1 MSTPPQPSSPHLP
14 VRPQWLALHSEP
26 ALEPELV
33 IIDAH
38 HHLWDHADNPYLGA
52 DLLADVAA
60 GHRIVATVF
69 VECCAMYRKEGAPSM
84 ASLGETEFV
93 NRVAEASDRA
103 GDRADNRCRIAAA
116 IVGNADLRLGAEV
129 GAVLDAHLQAAPGRF
144 KGIRNSSVYHPDPSA
159 RGSLAN
165 PPPGLLLNA
174 QFRRGYACLAPRG
187 LSFDAWMYHTQ
198 LSELA
203 DLAEAFPDT
212 RVVLNHVGGPIGIGP
227 YAGQREAVF
236 TDWQRSIKQLARCQN
251 VSVKLG
257 GMGMRLFGFDFA
269 SHGQPPDSQAL
280 ATAWAP
286 YVMACI
292 EAFGPGR
299 CMFESNFPVDKGS
312 ASYVV
317 IWNAFKRITAAL
329 GADERKA
336 LFLQTAAGVY
346 GIDLTGPGSKP

>member
-1 MSTPPQPSSPHLP
+1 MSTPLQPLSPHLP
-14 VRPQWLALHSEP
+14 VRPEWLALHSEP
-26 ALEPELV
+26 ALEPGLAIV
-33 IIDAH
+33 DAH
-38 HHLWDHADNPYLGA
+38 HHLWDHANNPYLGA
-52 DLLADVAA
+52 DLLADVTA
-60 GHRIVATVF
+60 GHRILATVF
-69 VECCAMYRKEGAPSM
+69 VECGAMYRKEGAPAL

-93 NRVAEASDRA
+93 NRVAEANDRA
-103 GDRADNRCRIAAA
+103 GASCRIAAA
-116 IVGNADLRLGAEV
+116 IVGNADLLLGAEV

-144 KGIRNSSVYHPDPSA
+144 KGIRNSSVYHPDPRA

-165 PPPGLLLNA
+165 PPPGLLLDA
-174 QFRRGYACLAPRG
+174 QFRRGFACLAPRG

-203 DLAEAFPDT
+203 DLAEAFPGT
-212 RVVLNHVGGPIGIGP
+212 PIVLNHVGGPIGIGP
-227 YAGQREAVF
+227 YTGQREAVF
-236 TDWQRSIKQLARCQN
+236 TEWQRSMSQLARCQN

-257 GMGMRLFGFDFA
+257 GMGMRVFGFDFA
-269 SHGQPPDSQAL
+269 SHDQPPDSEAL
-280 ATAWAP
+280 AQAWAP

-299 CMFESNFPVDKGS
+299 CLFESNFPVDKGS

-317 IWNAFKRITAAL
+317 IWNAFKRITATL

-346 GIDLTGPGSKP
+346 GIDLTGTGGQ

>member
-1 MSTPPQPSSPHLP
+1 MSIEQPPTSPHLL

-26 ALEPELV
+26 ALEPGLAIV
-33 IIDAH
+33 DAH

-60 GHRIVATVF
+60 GHRILATVF
-69 VECCAMYRKEGAPSM
+69 VECGAMYRKDGAPTL

-93 NRVAEASDRA
+93 NRVAEASDAA
-103 GDRADNRCRIAAA
+103 GASCRIAAA
-116 IVGNADLRLGAEV
+116 IVGNANLLLGAEV

-144 KGIRNSSVYHPDPSA
+144 RGIRNSSVYHPDPRA

-165 PPPGLLLNA
+165 PPPGLLLDA
-174 QFRRGYACLAPRG
+174 QFRRGFACLAPRG

-203 DLAEAFPDT
+203 DLAEAFPGT

-236 TDWQRSIKQLARCQN
+236 ADWQRSMNQLARCQN

-257 GMGMRLFGFDFA
+257 GMGMRVFGFDFA
-269 SHGQPPDSQAL
+269 SHDQPPDSQAL
-280 ATAWAP
+280 AQAWAP

-329 GADERKA
+329 GTDERQA

-346 GIDLTGPGSKP
+346 GIDLTGTGGKQ

>member
-1 MSTPPQPSSPHLP
+1 MCTPPQPASPHLP

-26 ALEPELV
+26 ALEPGLA

-52 DLLADVAA
+52 DLSADVTA
-60 GHRIVATVF
+60 GHRILATVF
-69 VECCAMYRKEGAPSM
+69 VECGAMYRQNGAPAL

-93 NRVAEASDRA
+93 NQTAEASDA
-103 GDRADNRCRIAAA
+103 VGASCRIAAA
-116 IVGNADLRLGAEV
+116 IVGNANLLLGAEV

-144 KGIRNSSVYHPDPSA
+144 KGVRNSSVHHPDPRA

-165 PPPGLLLNA
+165 PLPGLLLDA
-174 QFRRGYACLAPRG
+174 QFRQGFACLAPRG
-187 LSFDAWMYHTQ
+187 LSFDAWLYHTQ
-198 LSELA
+198 LSDLA
-203 DLAEAFPDT
+203 DLAEAFPAT
-212 RVVLNHVGGPIGIGP
+212 TIVLNHVGGPIGIGP

-236 TDWQRSIKQLARCQN
+236 ADWQRSMSQLARCQN

-257 GMGMRLFGFDFA
+257 GMGMRVFGFDFA

-280 ATAWAP
+280 AKAWAP

-329 GADERKA
+329 GVDERKA
-336 LFLQTAAGVY
+336 LFLQTAASVY
-346 GIDLTGPGSKP
+346 GIDLTGTGKK